1 MQEESLYLL
10 AITWHRLP
18 SIHINKINHLHNSKP
33 KKITIYKL
41 YIIRYNKQ
49 SHLKL
54 WLNWCILLLL
64 IYILIIT
71 FLSDISIIQMLQ
83 IEILVSGRVQ
93 GVNFRNYV
101 YRKALQLSLN
111 GYVRNLY
118 DGRVEI
124 LAQGERDDI
133 EALIDFVRSS
143 PGLSFVTDLDINW
156 REPSKKFD
164 NFRISY

>member
-1 MQEESLYLL
+1 VHSF
-10 AITWHRLP
+10 I
-18 SIHINKINHLHNSKP
+18 ID
-33 KKITIYKL
+33 IY
-41 YIIRYNKQ
+41 
-49 SHLKL
+49 S
-54 WLNWCILLLL
+54 
-64 IYILIIT
+64 IIT